1 MPHNPA
7 ASRRVLLPAE
17 AELCNALG
25 LSEEEYWYFVELTDA
40 YNGKRDEA
48 YELAGVPDVQ
58 NGFLVPILISLVV
71 GIALSAIGYL
81 LAPKPK
87 QQQQKT
93 PPQLKTADSQG
104 ASRYTTNS
112 GFDSAQELAS
122 LGEVVPLVFANRV
135 GSVGG
140 IRVKCML
147 LWSQLLSFGTGQ
159 QLKILTL
166 LSAGELAADP
176 DFAGFAIGDQTLKNY
191 TLAKVGLYR
200 RLMGGRIQ
208 EGNRYPEG
216 TIAANPAGDVF
227 TVYDDGSE
235 SYKTW
240 FCGNRT
246 TSTQTQFGCFSPM
259 PNATPYKLPYELILN
274 QKNLDAGIRDDNNR
288 KREKINREW
297 RTLAAINYA
306 DANYCSYYIH
316 GGKED
321 PQAYPPY
328 GLDDVNNATEDRRN
342 NADDSIQMGGLYM
355 AGTAQVVCISSSTD
369 QTWTLGTDKTYT
381 FKIEEPGEIQA
392 FDLFAGGNPNYGYVL
407 QRMAIGT
414 ISNNRGCHV
423 TEIGI
428 KSKVWKQISG
438 FPNVNS
444 QPSAAVI
451 ASYEQRDGSIQ
462 LGSIQRYVTR
472 YSFFRLEA
480 RPLGT
485 TAKWQDITGG
495 RLFCIQGN
503 SPQDQYNFLRIA
515 QPFGQYE
522 YRMVPYPGAAVVRYW
537 QGRSV
542 FRLNPGA
549 LMRYTTGQFVVTFT
563 GEAFRVSPGRMTNPD
578 WTVGAPPPSIDPA
591 VDVTP
596 RSDGTPRPGNLRWV
610 MAEER
615 FSRSWYGQYYV
626 LTSSLN
632 NLPLFAIWAGR
643 YVSLGQEYRM
653 GGPGFLN
660 LRAIQRWELRWI
672 DDPPSATVV
681 VGTAS
686 EHGSGMTLRVSQWP
700 NGHAD
705 WTLASGG
712 QGYFTG
718 DRYTVTAFG
727 RTFSGTVIA
736 DNTSAI
742 ANSLNV
748 WDAVAD
754 IGKYDAERTSHE
766 DGPEHE
772 LVYVNEI
779 VRQEVAPQY
788 EDMAL
793 LGLRLSAS
801 KEWSNFQQLSAYV
814 KKGIKVNRLID
825 DNGVPT
831 TTLAGPTNNFAEI
844 AYALLTDDRLG
855 AGELLGSAATDRDRM
870 TKAAQFCRANGFTW
884 DGVIGQKL
892 NLRDFIF
899 ENAGYCLLDFTILGG
914 QFSLVPSVPV
924 TSDHVIDRTAQ
935 PPISALFTDGNIRDL
950 TVSWLSPEERQLFK
964 AVVKWRQETDNGFSQ
979 ERLFT
984 MRLSDEQGGSDSDG
998 EEVFDLSDFCTTQQ
1012 QAEIFAKYALK
1023 LRKEVDHGLKFS
1035 TTPQS
1040 AMGLEPGAYFRLVSE
1055 VTHTSRFNNGAIN
1068 SEGLITS
1075 TSTLADGSYNVLTW
1089 EPGTVGVIEDT
1100 LEVKDGKALE
1110 AGLFGRV
1117 FTLKNSTTSSRVY
1130 KVESISYGQ
1139 EGFVEIAGSY
1149 QPLTADGA
1157 LAVLDWTDEHFVV
1170 EVG

>member
-1 MPHNPA
+1 MPYNPA
-7 ASRRVLLPAE
+7 TQRRVLLPAE

-25 LSEEEYWYFVELTDA
+25 LSEEEYWYFVELSDA

-48 YELAGVPDVQ
+48 YELVPDVT
-58 NGFLVPILISLVV
+58 NDIVSIIISIVIGL
-71 GIALSAIGYL
+71 ALSAVAYL
-81 LAPKPK
+81 MAPKPK
-87 QQQQKT
+87 QEQQQLRQQQQT
-93 PPQLKTADSQG
+93 PPQLKTADSLG
-104 ASRYTTNS
+104 ARRYTSNS
-112 GFDSAQELAS
+112 GFDSSQELAS
-122 LGEVVPLVFANRV
+122 LGEVVPLVFANRI

-140 IRVKCML
+140 IRVKTML
-147 LWSQLLSFGTGQ
+147 LWSQLLSFGTSQ

-176 DFAGFAIGDQTLKNY
+176 EFAGFAIGDQTLKNY
-191 TLAKVGLYR
+191 TAAKVGLYR

-208 EGNRYPEG
+208 EGNRYHEG
-216 TIAANPAGDVF
+216 TIAANPVGDVF

-274 QKNLDAGIRDDNNR
+274 QKNLDGGIRDDNNR

-297 RTLAAINYA
+297 LTRAAINWA
-306 DANYCSYYIH
+306 DANYCGYYIH
-316 GGKED
+316 GGHED

-328 GLDDVNNATEDRRN
+328 GLDDVNSATEDRRI

-355 AGTAQVVCISSSTD
+355 AGMAKVVCVSSSTD
-369 QTWTLGTDKTYT
+369 QTWTLGTDKSYT
-381 FKIEEPGEIQA
+381 FKIEEPGEIEA
-392 FDLFAGGNPNYGYVL
+392 FDPLAGGNPNYGYVL
-407 QRMAIGT
+407 QRLAIGT
-414 ISNNRGCHV
+414 ISNNRECHV
-423 TEIGI
+423 TELGI
-428 KSKVWKQISG
+428 RSRVWKQITG

-444 QPSAAVI
+444 QPSADVI
-451 ASYEQRDGSIQ
+451 ASYEDRNGNIQ
-462 LGSIQRYVTR
+462 LGTIQRYVTR
-472 YSFFRLEA
+472 YSFFRLEV

-485 TAKWQDITGG
+485 AATWQDISGG

-503 SPQDQYNFLRIA
+503 SPQDQYNFLRIV

-522 YRMVPYPGAAVVRYW
+522 YRMVPYPGAGVKKYW
-537 QGRSV
+537 QKRSV
-542 FRLNPGA
+542 YLLHPGA
-549 LMRYTTGQFVVTFT
+549 LMRYAVGTFVVSFT
-563 GEAFRVSPGRMTNPD
+563 GELLTVTPSRMTNSD
-578 WTVGAPPPSIDPA
+578 WTIGTPPPILSSA

-596 RSDGTPRPGNLRWV
+596 RSTPTARPVNLQWV

-615 FSRSWYGQYYV
+615 YAMDSSNNSYV
-626 LTSSLN
+626 AEVDGVYHVYWDGGAVHLGDVYRVGA
-632 NLPLFAIWAGR
+632 AIVGSIW
-643 YVSLGQEYRM
+643 
-653 GGPGFLN
+653 
-660 LRAIQRWELRWI
+660 AIQRWEI
-672 DDPPSATVV
+672 VSAEDPPVASGV
-681 VGTAS
+681 VGTS
-686 EHGSGMTLRVSQWP
+686 SNTGSGMTLSVSQWS
-700 NGHAD
+700 NGHLE
-705 WTLASGG
+705 WTIAEGG
-712 QGYFTG
+712 RGYYTG
-718 DRYTVTAFG
+718 DQYSFSAFG
-727 RTFSGTVIA
+727 STYYGTVIA
-736 DNTSAI
+736 DDTSAV
-742 ANSLNV
+742 AQSLNA
-748 WDAVAD
+748 WDALAD
-754 IGKYDAERTSHE
+754 IGKYDAELFSHE

-779 VRQEVAPQY
+779 VRQDVAPQY
-788 EDMAL
+788 DNMAL
-793 LGLRLSAS
+793 VGLRLNAS
-801 KEWSNFQQLSAYV
+801 KEWSAFQQLSAYV

-825 DNGVPT
+825 DNGAPT
-831 TTLAGPTNNFAEI
+831 ATLSGPTNNFAEI

-884 DGVIGQKL
+884 DGAIGQKL

-924 TSDHVIDRTAQ
+924 TSGYAIDNAAQ
-935 PPISALFTDGNIRDL
+935 PPISALFTDGNIREL

-984 MRLSDEQGGSDSDG
+984 MRLSDAQGGSDSDG
-998 EEVFDLSDFCTTQQ
+998 EEVFDLSNFCTTQR
-1012 QAEIFAKYALK
+1012 QAEVFAKYALK

-1075 TSTLADGSYNVLTW
+1075 TTTMADGVYNVLTW
-1089 EPGTVGVIEDT
+1089 QPGTVGVSEDQLT
-1100 LEVKDGKALE
+1100 VSGGKAQE
-1110 AGLFGRV
+1110 GGLFGRV
-1117 FTLKNSTTSSRVY
+1117 FTLKNSTTTSRVY
-1130 KVESISYGQ
+1130 KVESLSYGQ
-1139 EGFVEIAGSY
+1139 EGFVEVAGSY

-1157 LAVLDWTDEHFVV
+1157 LATLDWNSSHFVV

>member
-1 MPHNPA
+1 MPYNPA

-58 NGFLVPILISLVV
+58 NEAVFWSIVISLVI
-71 GIALSAIGYL
+71 GIATSAISML

-87 QQQQKT
+87 QQQT

-104 ASRYTTNS
+104 ARRYTTNS
-112 GFDSAQELAS
+112 GFDSSQELAS

-140 IRVKCML
+140 IRVKTML

-176 DFAGFAIGDQTLKNY
+176 EFAGFAIGDQTLKNY
-191 TLAKVGLYR
+191 TNAKVGLYR

-216 TIAANPAGDVF
+216 TIAAGPAGDVF

-235 SYKTW
+235 SYRTW

-246 TSTQTQFGCFSPM
+246 TSTQTQFGCYSPM

-297 RTLAAINYA
+297 RTLAAIHWA
-306 DANYCSYYIH
+306 DANYCGYYIH

-321 PQAYPPY
+321 PQAYQPY
-328 GLDDVNNATEDRRN
+328 GLDDVNSATEDRRS

-355 AGTAQVVCISSSTD
+355 AGTAQVVCVGTSTD
-369 QTWTLGTDKTYT
+369 QPWALGMDKSYT
-381 FKIEEPGEIQA
+381 FKIEEPGVIPTYN
-392 FDLFAGGNPNYGYVL
+392 LHAGGNATYGFIL
-407 QRMAIGT
+407 QRLAIGT

-428 KSKVWKQISG
+428 RSKVWKQITG

-444 QPSAAVI
+444 QPSADVI
-451 ASYEQRDGSIQ
+451 ASYEQRDGNIQ

-472 YSFFRLEA
+472 YSFFRLEV
-480 RPLGT
+480 RSLGT
-485 TAKWQDITGG
+485 TAGWSDISGG
-495 RLFCIQGN
+495 RVFCIQGN
-503 SPQDQYNFLRIA
+503 SPQDQYNFLRIT

-522 YRMVPYPGAAVVRYW
+522 YRMVPYPGTAIVHW
-537 QGRSV
+537 HQGSSV
-542 FRLNPGA
+542 YLLHPGA
-549 LMRYTTGQFVVTFT
+549 LMRYAAGQFVVSFT
-563 GEAFRVSPGRMTNPD
+563 GELIRVTPGRMTNSD
-578 WTVGAPPPSIDPA
+578 WTIGVPPPVINPA

-596 RSDGTPRPGNLRWV
+596 RSTGTARPVSLRWE
-610 MAEER
+610 MAESRYDLVR
-615 FSRSWYGQYYV
+615 FRAWNGGGIWNKAGVTLGEQYRR
-626 LTSSLN
+626 
-632 NLPLFAIWAGR
+632 GR
-643 YVSLGQEYRM
+643 LAYPKKDYYIE
-653 GGPGFLN
+653 
-660 LRAIQRWELRWI
+660 RWEIRSFEE
-672 DDPPSATVV
+672 PPVASGV
-681 VGTAS
+681 VGTWS
-686 EHGSGMTLRVSQWP
+686 NTGSGMTVSVTQWS
-700 NGHAD
+700 NGHLE
-705 WTLASGG
+705 WTVASGG

-718 DRYTVTAFG
+718 DQYQFSAFG
-727 RTFSGTVIA
+727 GTYYGTVIA
-736 DNTSAI
+736 DNTSAV
-742 ANSLNV
+742 AQSLNV

-754 IGKYDAERTSHE
+754 IGKYDAERFSHE

-788 EDMAL
+788 DNMAL
-793 LGLRLSAS
+793 VGLRLGAS

-825 DNGVPT
+825 DNGAPT
-831 TTLAGPTNNFAEI
+831 TTLSGPTNNFAEI

-924 TSDHVIDRTAQ
+924 TSDYAIDHAAQ
-935 PPISALFTDGNIRDL
+935 PPISALFTDGNIREL

-984 MRLSDEQGGSDSDG
+984 MRLSDAQGGSDSDG

-1012 QAEIFAKYALK
+1012 QAEVFARYALK
-1023 LRKEVDHGLKFS
+1023 LRKEVDHGLKFE

-1055 VTHTSRFNNGAIN
+1055 VTHTSRFSNGSIN
-1068 SEGLITS
+1068 SEGFVTS
-1075 TSTLADGSYNVLTW
+1075 TETMADGAYRVLTW
-1089 EPGTVGVIEDT
+1089 QPGTVGVIENT
-1100 LEVKDGKALE
+1100 LTVVSGKAQE
-1110 AGLFGRV
+1110 GGLFGCV
-1117 FTLKNSTTSSRVY
+1117 FTLLNSTTTSRVY
-1130 KVESISYGQ
+1130 KIESLSYGQ
-1139 EGFVEIAGSY
+1139 EGFVEVSGSF
-1149 QPLTADGA
+1149 QPLTAAGA
-1157 LAVLDWTDEHFVV
+1157 LATLAWDDAHFVI
-1170 EVG
+1170 EIG